1 MELIDG
7 YDHQPGVH
15 CGATA
20 IRNVTRHYGW
30 QYTEA
35 TSFGIG
41 GGPAFVQ
48 YADPG
53 TDWGP
58 IRASPVWL
66 ERAFFERTGIPH
78 LYRSGDDFAMAWENV
93 AARVEDDDPVLVF
106 LDPES
111 LPYLSADAAHVP
123 PHVAV
128 VVGYEDEMV
137 FVSDAAVDD
146 RQELSRE
153 TLATAWSHDRYLSM
167 ENEYL
172 VVTRSAKTEE
182 GTDAA
187 AAGLRQ
193 AATYMLDP
201 LHVKRNARGPGEE
214 GLAAL
219 RDFADSLGLWSG
231 LEDPEPPVRAAKR
244 AIDEHG
250 DGTAFRALFAE
261 SLAELG
267 RRTGV
272 PIDLSERM
280 ERVAREWGTVA
291 DRLDDILDEDGQRA
305 ATFEEAASVVGG
317 IADREEAIFEELAA
331 ELGQVEDQQ
340 A

>member
-1 MELIDG
+1 
-7 YDHQPGVH
+7 
-15 CGATA
+15 
-20 IRNVTRHYGW
+20 
-30 QYTEA
+30 
-35 TSFGIG
+35 
-41 GGPAFVQ
+41 

-78 LYRSGDDFAMAWENV
+78 LFRSGDDFAMAWENV
-93 AARVEDDDPVLVF
+93 AARVEDDDPVMVF
-106 LDPES
+106 LDPAS
-111 LPYLSADAAHVP
+111 LPYLSPDAAHVP

-128 VVGYEDEMV
+128 VVGYEDETV
-137 FVSDAAVDD
+137 LLSDAAVEE

-153 TLATAWSHDRYLSM
+153 TLERAWSHDRYLSM

-172 VVTRSAKTEE
+172 VVTRSAKTAD

-193 AATYMLDP
+193 AATYMLEP

-214 GLAAL
+214 GLVAL
-219 RDFADSLGLWSG
+219 RQFADSLGLWAD
-231 LEDPEPPVRAAKR
+231 LDDPVSPVRAARR

-250 DGTAFRALFAE
+250 DASAYRGLFAD

-272 PIDLSERM
+272 PIDLSDRM
-280 ERVAREWGTVA
+280 ERVAREWGAVA
-291 DRLDDILDEDGQRA
+291 DRLDDILEEEGQRA
-305 ATFEEAASVVGG
+305 ATFEEAASLVGG
-317 IADREEAIFEELAA
+317 IAEREEAIFEELAA
-331 ELGQVEDQQ
+331 ELGQTEDQEV
-340 A
+340 